1 MVPKTK
7 FRLTLKGLD
16 ELKREL
22 AELKARRKDIA
33 NNLKTARDFGDLGEN
48 AEYHAARE
56 EQGQI
61 ESRIAEIEHII
72 KNVEMISEPKNSN
85 IVELLN
91 TVVLTSNGQSRTLT
105 IVGSVEADP
114 ASQKIS
120 DESPLGKALLGKK
133 VGDKVEIKTPAGAT
147 LYTVKSIR

>member
-1 MVPKTK
+1 M
-7 FRLTLKGLD
+7 GLS
-16 ELKREL
+16 ELKTEL
-22 AELKARRKDIA
+22 AELKARRKDVA

-61 ESRIAEIEHII
+61 ESRVGEIEYIL
-72 KNVEMISEPKNSN
+72 KNVELIKEPENAN
-85 IVELLN
+85 VVELLN
-91 TVVLTSNGQSRTLT
+91 TVVLSGNGQNRTLT

-114 ASQKIS
+114 TAQKIS